1 MATFPL
7 DLTERSIQRLSYG
20 VLITCCVVGPVSL
33 AIDGR
38 AALLP
43 AAVVFGWSQIGGL

>member
-1 MATFPL
+1 MTADTTISNL
-7 DLTERSIQRLSYG
+7 KRVSYTLSFLG
-20 VLITCCVVGPVSL
+20 LAVGLVVLPFNP
-33 AIDGR
+33 R